1 MKTAGA
7 GVPVTRNSRNSGLRE
22 SFIKAGLDLFGDYGL
37 EGASTRMLA
46 RKAGA
51 NISGIVYYFG
61 GKDGFYQAVLERISE
76 RFNELTAEP
85 RQEAWRQLE
94 GRLDKSQILAL
105 LKNLL
110 TAASKVLEGGLK
122 LKNAEKIILR
132 EQTNPTAAFP
142 ALYDGYMKDVLTL
155 LSHLVARYTGQ
166 PADSDEAVIRAHTL
180 VGQFVTFVAT
190 REALLKN
197 LGVKKLKPEQNEL
210 IRQVILGNAEACLKA
225 WTKAGG
231 DKSLSPDG

>member
-1 MKTAGA
+1 MRTATAGA
-7 GVPVTRNSRNSGLRE
+7 QPAKSKRNIGIRE
-22 SFIKAGLDLFGDYGL
+22 SFINAGLSLFGDYGL

-46 RKAGA
+46 HKAGA

-61 GKDGFYQAVLERISE
+61 GKDGLYQAVLECISD
-76 RFNELTAEP
+76 RFNELTADS
-85 RQEAWRQLE
+85 RREAWQRLE
-94 GRLDKSQILAL
+94 GPLDKAQILAL

-110 TAASKVLEGGLK
+110 TSSSQVMEGGLK

-132 EQTNPTAAFP
+132 EQTSPTSAFG

-155 LSHLVARYTGQ
+155 YSTLIARYTGQ
-166 PADSDEAVIRAHTL
+166 PADSDEAIIRAHTL

-197 LGVKKLKPEQNEL
+197 LGVKKLKPEQVEI
-210 IRQVILGNAEACLKA
+210 IRRVILGNVEACLKA
-225 WTKAGG
+225 WAEEGG
-231 DKSLSPDG
+231 QS